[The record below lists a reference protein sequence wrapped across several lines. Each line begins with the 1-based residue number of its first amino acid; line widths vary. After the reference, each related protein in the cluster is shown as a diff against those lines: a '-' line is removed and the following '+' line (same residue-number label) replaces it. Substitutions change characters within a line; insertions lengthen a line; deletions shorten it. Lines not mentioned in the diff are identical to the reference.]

1 MWRTSKR
8 CSYDSP
14 TPERPTEMLRAYKSE
29 LIRFKKTGLIGA
41 GIMVAF
47 TALITMFTFIGFE
60 GGDGPGSG
68 PDGLASITD
77 LAAADGWV
85 GGLVAAAS
93 MIGIVALALFAISI
107 AKDYERGTIRQLLVG
122 EPRRALLL
130 GGKIAALATFVVAG
144 VAVAT
149 LAGMATAFAFSSSAV
164 VSTAAWTTSAGLT
177 AVVSASLNVM
187 IATVVWGLAG
197 AVLATFTKSAS
208 AAITAGIA
216 YMLIGENLLGLVWET
231 ASEWLPSGTLDTF
244 TAGGS
249 ASVSYADS
257 ALLMALYAAA
267 FVAATFVVFQRRDIT
282 D

>member
-1 MWRTSKR
+1 
-8 CSYDSP
+8 
-14 TPERPTEMLRAYKSE
+14 MLRTYTSE

-68 PDGLASITD
+68 PDFAGVTD

-85 GGLVAAAS
+85 AGLASAAP

-130 GGKIAALATFVVAG
+130 GGKIVALASVVAVG
-144 VAVAT
+144 VAVSA
-149 LAGMATAFAFSSSAV
+149 LAGMATALAFSSAAA

-177 AVVSASLNVM
+177 AVLSTVLNVL
-187 IATVVWGLAG
+187 IATVVWGLTG
-197 AVLATFTKSAS
+197 AVLAMFTKSAS
-208 AAITAGIA
+208 AAITVGIA
-216 YMLIGENLLGLVWET
+216 YMLIGENLLGLVWDT
-231 ASEWLPSGTLDTF
+231 ASEWLPSGTLGTF
-244 TAGGS
+244 AAGGS
-249 ASVSYADS
+249 ASVTYGES
-257 ALLMALYAAA
+257 ALLMALYAAV
-267 FVAATFVVFQRRDIT
+267 FVVATFVVFQRRDIT

>member
-1 MWRTSKR
+1 MWKTSKT
-8 CSYDSP
+8 CSSVSP
-14 TPERPTEMLRAYKSE
+14 TPERPTEMLRTYRSE
-29 LIRFKKTGLIGA
+29 LIRFKKTGRIGA

-60 GGDGPGSG
+60 GGDGPGAGPSG
-68 PDGLASITD
+68 FASVTD

-85 GGLVAAAS
+85 TGLASAAP

-130 GGKIAALATFVVAG
+130 GGKIAALATVVVVG

-149 LAGMATAFAFSSSAV
+149 LVGMATAFAFSSSAA
-164 VSTAAWTTSAGLT
+164 VSTAAWISSAGLT
-177 AVVSASLNVM
+177 AALGASVNIM

-197 AVLATFTKSAS
+197 AVLAMFTKSAS

-216 YMLIGENLLGLVWET
+216 YMMIGENLLGLVWET
-231 ASEWLPSGTLDTF
+231 AADWLPSGTLDTF

-249 ASVSYADS
+249 ASVSYAES

-267 FVAATFVVFQRRDIT
+267 FIVATFVVFQRRDIT

>member
-1 MWRTSKR
+1 
-8 CSYDSP
+8 
-14 TPERPTEMLRAYKSE
+14 MLRAYKSE